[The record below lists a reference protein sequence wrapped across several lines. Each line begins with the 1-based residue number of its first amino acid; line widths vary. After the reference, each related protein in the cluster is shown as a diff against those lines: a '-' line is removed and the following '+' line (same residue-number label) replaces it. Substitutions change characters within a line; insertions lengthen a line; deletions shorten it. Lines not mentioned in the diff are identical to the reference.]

1 MTKRIALR
9 IVLVVALLI
18 IGFVLLL
25 RSCLSKYDERAA
37 IGGSGGSSQ
46 SDSQFLVFEKEGKGV
61 IFSLIKYDKTVS
73 YSQRGGS
80 INKSVNTT
88 YYAQSNDLA
97 TAAKIAL
104 QKIKNPGQIK
114 SYPVEIIGASGNTA
128 WL

>member
-9 IVLVVALLI
+9 IVLLVALLI

-37 IGGSGGSSQ
+37 IGGGGGASQ
-46 SDSQFLVFEKEGKGV
+46 TASQFLVFEKEGKGV

-80 INKSVNTT
+80 MGGSMGGSTGRVDAT
-88 YYAQSNDLA
+88 DL
-97 TAAKIAL
+97 
-104 QKIKNPGQIK
+104 
-114 SYPVEIIGASGNTA
+114 SGERRGRTRQA
-128 WL
+128 